1 LAAKARDKKMR
12 NLLLVD
18 NGSSRAESTL
28 NLRRLAAALG
38 ERIGEEVHPVSL
50 LHASKV
56 SPAELEGRPA
66 DTLDPFL
73 RRRVAAGLREL
84 VVLPL
89 FFGRSGA
96 LTGFIPETVRGIQGE
111 LGPCDLRMA
120 DVLCPL
126 PGGEPR
132 LVQILLEHIRRTVD
146 AQNLAPSRV
155 VLVDHG
161 SPLREV
167 TQVRRLLAAGL
178 RERLGSGTTL
188 GEAVMERRAGKE
200 YDFNGELLEDV
211 LRHLAEE
218 DRQSPVI
225 LSMLF
230 LSAGRHA
237 GAGGDI
243 DQICGRVA
251 ADFPGFRAFP
261 TPLVGSHPLLIDILE
276 QRYRQVA
283 DAA

>member
-1 LAAKARDKKMR
+1 MR

-18 NGSSRAESTL
+18 NGSSRSESTL

-56 SPAELEGRPA
+56 SPAELDGSPA
-66 DTLDPFL
+66 DTLEPFL
-73 RRRVAAGLREL
+73 RRQIASGVRDFAVM
-84 VVLPL
+84 PL

-96 LTGFIPETVRGIQGE
+96 LTGFIPETVQAIRND
-111 LGPCDLRMA
+111 LGPFDLRMG

-126 PGGEPR
+126 PVGEPL
-132 LVQILLEHIRRTVD
+132 LVQILADNILRT
-146 AQNLAPSRV
+146 AEAEALTPSRI

-161 SPLREV
+161 SPLPEV
-167 TQVRRLLAAGL
+167 TAVRRLLATQL
-178 RERLGSGTTL
+178 REGLGRRATL
-188 GEAVMERRAGKE
+188 REAVMERRAGSE
-200 YDFNGELLEDV
+200 YDFNGDLLEDS
-211 LRHLAEE
+211 LRGLANE
-218 DRQSPVI
+218 DWQTPVI

-243 DQICGRVA
+243 VQICGRVA
-251 ADFPGFRAFP
+251 ADFPEFRVFP
-261 TPLVGSHPLLIDILE
+261 TPLVGSHPLLIDILTA
-276 QRYRQVA
+276 RYRQLSE
-283 DAA
+283 DA